1 MPKCLPKK
9 QVPNNKKPSFK
20 RAPAKKAPAK
30 KEPDWSDLSQRI
42 QRIFMGDG
50 TKKDSK
56 KVALKLLK
64 IKEEVQ
70 QATTDMVECL
80 VEDEEQQL
88 EQLDMEFDFDH
99 HRRVFDWINAGQLS
113 VEGLTRPEKMVVG
126 LFACTHLHELLTNQL
141 SEFQDDEDDDQDDDQ
156 EDDQDE
162 DQEDDQEDDHEADE
176 ELIEDLIDRM
186 TTEFDQ
192 VAQLDDPDWRNVDF
206 LEQMQ
211 EAFDQ
216 EF

>member
-1 MPKCLPKK
+1 
-9 QVPNNKKPSFK
+9 
-20 RAPAKKAPAK
+20 
-30 KEPDWSDLSQRI
+30 
-42 QRIFMGDG
+42 MGSEMCIRDR
-50 TKKDSK
+50 
-56 KVALKLLK
+56 
-64 IKEEVQ
+64 EEVQ
-70 QATTDMVECL
+70 QATTDMVEWL

-88 EQLDMEFDFDH
+88 EQLETEFDFDH

-113 VEGLTRPEKMVVG
+113 VEGLTRPVKMVVG
-126 LFACTHLHELLTNQL
+126 LFVCTCLHEPLTIQL
-141 SEFQDDEDDDQDDDQ
+141 SEFQDDEDDQQDDDQ

-162 DQEDDQEDDHEADE
+162 DQEKDDHEADE

-192 VAQLDDPDWRNVDF
+192 VAQLDDPDWLNVDF

>member
-1 MPKCLPKK
+1 MPAMPRTAKK
-9 QVPNNKKPSFK
+9 QPSNNKKPSFK
-20 RAPAKKAPAK
+20 RAPAKKAPAKKAPAK

-70 QATTDMVECL
+70 QATTDMVEWL

-88 EQLDMEFDFDH
+88 DQLDIEFDFDH
-99 HRRVFDWINAGQLS
+99 RQVVFDWINAGQLS
-113 VEGLTRPEKMVVG
+113 VEGLDRPEKMVVG

-141 SEFQDDEDDDQDDDQ
+141 SEFQDQDDDQ
-156 EDDQDE
+156 QDE
-162 DQEDDQEDDHEADE
+162 DHDEADQ

-186 TTEFDQ
+186 TTEFDL

-216 EF
+216 EY